1 MSARNPQ
8 ESTGFIDFISFFIAS
23 KQNIMRQTMLLLTL
37 AIQVT
42 IAFAQKQETKMMTM
56 IVRKGE
62 LGQSDTILYNG
73 REKSKAITKE
83 ISIIAGD
90 SIPKSTTIT
99 IHANDVLKGGHARQ
113 EVYPDNIK
121 MIVIQDGKEEIIDL
135 DHTGERGSG
144 IKNLNIHKIIQGDSV
159 TISIDSLVLSD
170 DLMDLEVYRDVLE
183 RENRRNTCDMQWT
196 DGGQSPLNPAT
207 LGVLIEDTDDGV
219 IITDI
224 LEGSAAQK
232 TGLRRGDVIL
242 KINKRYVFTSGG
254 LLKTLHPF
262 KPGDKIKITCLRE
275 GKAIKRKAIL
285 QKRIE

>member
-99 IHANDVLKGGHARQ
+99 IHANDVFRM
-113 EVYPDNIK
+113 V
-121 MIVIQDGKEEIIDL
+121 
-135 DHTGERGSG
+135 
-144 IKNLNIHKIIQGDSV
+144 
-159 TISIDSLVLSD
+159 
-170 DLMDLEVYRDVLE
+170 
-183 RENRRNTCDMQWT
+183 RRK
-196 DGGQSPLNPAT
+196 S
-207 LGVLIEDTDDGV
+207 
-219 IITDI
+219 
-224 LEGSAAQK
+224 
-232 TGLRRGDVIL
+232 
-242 KINKRYVFTSGG
+242 
-254 LLKTLHPF
+254 
-262 KPGDKIKITCLRE
+262 
-275 GKAIKRKAIL
+275 
-285 QKRIE
+285 

>member
-1 MSARNPQ
+1 
-8 ESTGFIDFISFFIAS
+8 
-23 KQNIMRQTMLLLTL
+23 MRQTMLLLTL

-262 KPGDKIKITCLRE
+262 NPGDKIKITCLRE